1 MTQHRHRSR
10 ANAEP
15 PVEPLQTDD
24 LPRAPQ
30 MHPAPR
36 RSQRSPRGFH
46 HGLLALGLMAPLLWL
61 MTGHLRELERHE
73 HVAAL
78 LEVAGCAG
86 DQGVGADAAAEP
98 LVGAL
103 VEAERRFGVDPALL
117 VALAVQESTCRERA
131 VGPSGSRG
139 LLQLSPT
146 TARDVARRH
155 ELPWSNA
162 DRLFEAEYNVLVG
175 AAHLSDLYREYDTW
189 GAALSAYN
197 LGETRYRSL
206 SRRRGGDLTSRYA
219 RTVLERR
226 AELERARKNTR

>member
-1 MTQHRHRSR
+1 MSEAKTGT
-10 ANAEP
+10 EP
-15 PVEPLQTDD
+15 PSAADA
-24 LPRAPQ
+24 RSA
-30 MHPAPR
+30 R
-36 RSQRSPRGFH
+36 RRR
-46 HGLLALGLMAPLLWL
+46 LLIPPVALGLMAPVLW
-61 MTGHLRELERHE
+61 MTLGHLRGQEQRE

-86 DQGVGADAAAEP
+86 DQGVGADAAADP
-98 LVGAL
+98 LVKAL
-103 VEAERRFGVDPALL
+103 LEAERRFGVDPALL
-117 VALAVQESTCRERA
+117 IALAVQESTCRERA
-131 VGPSGSRG
+131 VGRSGSRG

-146 TARDVARRH
+146 TARDVASRH
-155 ELPWSNA
+155 GIAWSNA

-226 AELERARKNTR
+226 AELERARKNAR